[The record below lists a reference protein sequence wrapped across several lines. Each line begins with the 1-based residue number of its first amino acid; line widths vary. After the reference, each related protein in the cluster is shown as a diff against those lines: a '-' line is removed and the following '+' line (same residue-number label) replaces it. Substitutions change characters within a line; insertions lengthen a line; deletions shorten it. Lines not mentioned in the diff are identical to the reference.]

1 MRILRF
7 IAAAAVILAALPLP
21 RASAQGA
28 PYRNLVNRR
37 FATVSSGPQSALVV
51 DLPAGIDAT
60 RRAAVVEDR
69 LRTLWRRQAAGMPNR
84 PPAGK
89 AGKRPPLTVV
99 STVVLGRTDG
109 RLQMPRRTVTRGF
122 GGGTLTFS
130 FENFNG
136 ASFLNDRNEAVPI
149 EDAMRQLVDVVYPKL
164 VALYGAPAWS
174 GTVTIRAMGFLE
186 DGQQTDI
193 ERLAFGAYDASAARI
208 HLPLFRSIDSI
219 AHALLLNL
227 VHAFHGPLVFQ
238 YDAWEQGF
246 ARAAATL
253 IARDPT
259 INFLDPTANGLLSL
273 LPNYDLLNQPA
284 LANNTFFPPSQA
296 NFPVDGVF
304 TIGRMLQPRL
314 GMSGA
319 AWLKCWIENP
329 GFFKDFNAA
338 YYARAD
344 TDPAVGGNVPVLR
357 SLAAEIVPQVEG
369 RAFGDWFER
378 QYVLDTS
385 VTGGVKL
392 YAFVIPG
399 DNLPPSPVDPG
410 GQSHT
415 IVVVHHRTEQGGE
428 ERVLSGRAYAAYFD
442 ADGFR
447 IPTLGAASDQAVIDQ
462 GEGFLTTLAFPNAGQ
477 DDGKITA
484 DISLNGVSQRIL
496 LPSGLDGDLRV
507 LAATSGAIG
516 SATVSQV
523 VLPSGVVREKSAT
536 ITRGGFGVSVGSV
549 VGELARTTI
558 SVVRDGTTTVH
569 RRNTGDGVNHV
580 VLADD
585 GRAGGVTTVSALLA
599 TGSPRLVSFP
609 VRPLE
614 PAIDRVLGLTFDEFV
629 LTQWDPLGNRYEMA
643 VPDKPVLG
651 QVVPGR
657 GYWLRLIP
665 GAGGPVHRV
674 EITGTTPT
682 RDIDFTIPVPYG
694 WNLIG
699 SPFLD
704 PIPLDKVLVK
714 FLENDPVAWSEAVDS
729 NLVAAE
735 PFAWDPDALA
745 YAPANS
751 LDGGEWKGYWLRV
764 YAPAGVVLLLPGPDA
779 PTRSAR
785 ITRSISPRRTQPDW
799 TVRLRAQV
807 GTTGRS
813 VSLGAAGGATDG
825 IDARWDREMPP
836 DPEPRMEFAFASA
849 GQGPGR
855 MVADYRSAASARR
868 AAWKLRLSSPVAGD
882 ATLRWEGLSTLPRG
896 TRLRMTDDATGETFP
911 LERRARWTG
920 ALAAGTP
927 RTFTIAAEPARST
940 PLAIAGLR
948 TRSTR
953 GEAVRIEY
961 ALTGPADVE
970 VTVSTLAGKVLRR
983 LDAGR
988 SEGGETRSVLWDGR
1002 GELGPLPAGSYLL
1015 TVTARGDDGS
1025 AARQMRP
1032 VTTVR

>member
-1 MRILRF
+1 MRILRL
-7 IAAAAVILAALPLP
+7 IAAAALLMAAIPLP
-21 RASAQGA
+21 NASAQGA

-37 FATVSSGPQSALVV
+37 FATVSSGPQSALIV
-51 DLPAGIDAT
+51 DLPAGVDAA
-60 RRAAVVEDR
+60 RRANLVEDR
-69 LRTLWRRQAAGMPNR
+69 LRTLWRRQAAGLR
-84 PPAGK
+84 PRPGTAK

-109 RLQMPRRTVTRGF
+109 RLQIPRRTVTRGF
-122 GGGTLTFS
+122 GGGTLTFA
-130 FENFNG
+130 FENFKG

-186 DGQQTDI
+186 EGLQTDI

-253 IARDPT
+253 IARDPS

-273 LPNYDLLNQPA
+273 LPTYDLLNQPA
-284 LANNTFFPPSQA
+284 LANSTFFPPSQA

-329 GFFKDFNAA
+329 GFFKDFNTA

-357 SLAAEIVPQVEG
+357 SLAADIVPQVEG
-369 RAFGDWFER
+369 RAFGEWFER

-392 YAFVIPG
+392 YAFLIPG
-399 DNLPPSPVDPG
+399 DNIPPSPVDPG

-415 IVVVHHRTEQGGE
+415 IVVVHHRTEAGGE

-442 ADGFR
+442 SEGYR
-447 IPTLGAASDQAVIDQ
+447 IPTLGAASDQAVVDQ
-462 GEGFLTTLAFPNAGQ
+462 GEGFLTTLSFPTAGQ
-477 DDGKITA
+477 DDGKITL
-484 DISLNGVSQRIL
+484 DLSLNGVSQRVL
-496 LPSGLDGDLRV
+496 LPTGLEGDLRV
-507 LAATSGAIG
+507 LAGTSGAIG
-516 SATVSQV
+516 SVTVSQV
-523 VLPSGVVREKSAT
+523 VLPSGIVREKTAT
-536 ITRGGFGVSVGSV
+536 ITRGGFGVSLGSV

-558 SVVRDGTTTVH
+558 TVVRDGVSTVH
-569 RRNTGDGVNHV
+569 RRNTGDGVNHL

-614 PAIDRVLGLTFDEFV
+614 PAIDRVLGLAFDEFV

-657 GYWLRLIP
+657 GYWLRLLP

-674 EITGTTPT
+674 EITGTTPV
-682 RDIDFTIPVPYG
+682 RDVDFTIPVPYG

-699 SPFLD
+699 SPFLEQV
-704 PIPLDKVLVK
+704 PIEKILVK
-714 FLENDPVAWSEAVDS
+714 FLENDPVSWTEAVDS

-735 PFAWDPDALA
+735 PFAWDPDGAA
-745 YAPANS
+745 YVPTTS
-751 LDGGEWKGYWLRV
+751 LDGGAWKGYWLRV

-779 PTRSAR
+779 PTRSVKT
-785 ITRSISPRRTQPDW
+785 TRSIAPRRTTPEW
-799 TVRLRAQV
+799 TVRVSARV
-807 GTTGRS
+807 GASTET
-813 VSLGAAGGATDG
+813 VALGAAPGATDG
-825 IDARWDREMPP
+825 VDARWDRELPP
-836 DPEPRMEFAFASA
+836 DPEPRMAFGFAAA
-849 GQGPGR
+849 GHGGGR
-855 MVADYRSAASARR
+855 AVGDFRSAANARR
-868 AAWKLRLSSPVAGD
+868 ATWKLRLSSPVAGE

-896 TRLRMTDDATGETFP
+896 ARLRMTDDATGESFP
-911 LERRARWTG
+911 LDRRSRWTA
-920 ALAAGTP
+920 ALAAGAT
-927 RTFTIAAEPARST
+927 RTFTITAESARTT

-953 GEAVRIEY
+953 GESVRIEY

-988 SEGGETRSVLWDGR
+988 AEAGSTRSVLWDGR
-1002 GELGPLPAGSYLL
+1002 GEQGPLPAGSYLL

>member
-1 MRILRF
+1 MRILRLL
-7 IAAAAVILAALPLP
+7 AAATLVLAALPLP
-21 RASAQGA
+21 RAMAQGA

-51 DLPAGIDAT
+51 DLPASVDSA
-60 RRAAVVEDR
+60 RRAALVEDK
-69 LRTLWRRQAAGMPNR
+69 LRALWRRQASGMASR
-84 PPAGK
+84 PRPAAK
-89 AGKRPPLTVV
+89 GKRAPLTVV
-99 STVVLGRTDG
+99 STVVMGRTGG
-109 RLQMPRRTVTRGF
+109 RLQIPKRNVTRGF
-122 GGGTLTFS
+122 GGGTLTFA

-149 EDAMRQLVDVVYPKL
+149 EDAMRQLVEVVYPKL
-164 VALYGAPAWS
+164 EAIYGAPAWS

-227 VHAFHGPLVFQ
+227 VHAFHGPLVFH

-246 ARAAATL
+246 ARAAATVV
-253 IARDPT
+253 ARDPS
-259 INFLDPTANGLLSL
+259 INFLDPTANGLLSM
-273 LPNYDLLNQPA
+273 LPSYDLLNQPA
-284 LANNTFFPPSQA
+284 LGNSTFFPPSQA
-296 NFPVDGVF
+296 NFPIDGVF

-329 GFFKDFNAA
+329 GFFREFNAK
-338 YYARAD
+338 YYERAD
-344 TDPAVGGNVPVLR
+344 TDAAVAGNVPVLR
-357 SLAAEIVPQVEG
+357 DLAEDVVPQVEG
-369 RAFGDWFER
+369 REFGAWFER

-392 YAFVIPG
+392 YAFLIPG
-399 DNLPPSPVDPG
+399 DNLPASPVDPG

-415 IVVVHHRTEQGGE
+415 IVVVHHRTEAGGE

-447 IPTLGAASDQAVIDQ
+447 IPTLGAASDQAVVDQ
-462 GEGFLTTLAFPNAGQ
+462 GEGFLTTLSFPTAGQ
-477 DDGKITA
+477 DDGKITL
-484 DISLNGVSQRIL
+484 DLSINGVSQRVL
-496 LPSGLDGDLRV
+496 LPTGLEGDLRV
-507 LAATSGAIG
+507 VAATSGASG
-516 SATVSQV
+516 AATISQV
-523 VLPSGVVREKSAT
+523 VLPSGIVREKSSV
-536 ITRGGFGVSVGSV
+536 IVRGGFGVALGSV

-558 SVVRDGTTTVH
+558 TVVRDGVTTVH
-569 RRNTGDGVNHV
+569 RRNTGDGVNHL

-585 GRAGGVTTVSALLA
+585 GRAGGVTTVSALLG
-599 TGSPRLVSFP
+599 TGTPRLVTFP

-614 PAIDRVLGLTFDEFV
+614 PAIDRVLGLAFEEFV
-629 LTQWDPLGNRYEMA
+629 LTQWDPLANRYEMA

-657 GYWLRLIP
+657 GYWLRLLP
-665 GAGGPVHRV
+665 TAGGPIHRV
-674 EITGTTPT
+674 EIAGTTPA
-682 RDIDFTIPVPYG
+682 RDVDFTIPVPYG
-694 WNLIG
+694 WNLVG

-704 PIPLDKVLVK
+704 PIPLDKILVK
-714 FLENDPVAWSEAVDS
+714 FLENDPVTWNEAVDS

-735 PFAWDPDALA
+735 PFGWDPDAAA
-745 YAPANS
+745 YAPATS
-751 LDGGEWKGYWLRV
+751 LDGGAWKGYWLRV

-779 PTRSAR
+779 PSRAAKVTRSV
-785 ITRSISPRRTQPDW
+785 SPRRTAPDW
-799 TVRLRAQV
+799 SVRLVAQV
-807 GTTGRS
+807 GKETSTA
-813 VSLGAAGGATDG
+813 VLGAAPGATDG
-825 IDARWDREMPP
+825 PDARWDTEMPP
-836 DPEPRMEFAFASA
+836 YPDPRMTFGFAGA
-849 GQGPGR
+849 GSGR
-855 MVADYRSAASARR
+855 AVADYRGATSAKRGS
-868 AAWKLRLSSPVAGD
+868 WKLRLSSPVAGE
-882 ATLRWEGLSTLPRG
+882 AVLRWEGLGSLPRG
-896 TRLRMTDDATGETFP
+896 IRLRLTDDATGESFP
-911 LERRARWTG
+911 LDRRSRWS
-920 ALAAGTP
+920 APLAAGAT
-927 RTFTIAAEPARST
+927 RSFTVVAEPARSSL
-940 PLAIAGLR
+940 LAISGLR
-948 TRSTR
+948 TRTTR

-988 SEGGETRSVLWDGR
+988 AEAGRTRSVVWDGR
-1002 GELGPLPAGSYLL
+1002 GEQGPLPAGSYML